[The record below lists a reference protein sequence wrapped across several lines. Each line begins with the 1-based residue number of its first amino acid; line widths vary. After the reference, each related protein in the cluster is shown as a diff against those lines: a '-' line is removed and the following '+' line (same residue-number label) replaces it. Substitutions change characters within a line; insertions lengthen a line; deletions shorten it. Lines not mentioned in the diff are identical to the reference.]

1 MFESS
6 CLTAQDV
13 NLQKRRFLAHQ
24 GKWRPKPLLILLSLK
39 NEKNFLCSAGIYSLI
54 CLWEEDTESLW
65 EGRVGAIQLI
75 PLLHLAWGDTK
86 RWALV
91 DRFNKKR
98 SDSRFRCFFLSH
110 SNQVK
115 ANNRST
121 YLIDL
126 IFERKRQTSFADVKD
141 LLLVRQIR

>member
-13 NLQKRRFLAHQ
+13 NLQRRRFLAHQ
-24 GKWRPKPLLILLSLK
+24 GKWRPKPLLILLPLK

-54 CLWEEDTESLW
+54 CLREEGTESLA
-65 EGRVGAIQLI
+65 GGGPIQLI
-75 PLLHLAWGDTK
+75 PLLHLAWADTK

-91 DRFNKKR
+91 DRFYKRR
-98 SDSRFRCFFLSH
+98 SDSRFRCFLSH

-115 ANNRST
+115 TNNRSNILDRFHFYT
-121 YLIDL
+121 KKAHVLC
-126 IFERKRQTSFADVKD
+126 
-141 LLLVRQIR
+141 

>member
-13 NLQKRRFLAHQ
+13 NLQRRRFLAHQ
-24 GKWRPKPLLILLSLK
+24 GKWRPKPLLLLLPLK

-54 CLWEEDTESLW
+54 CLWEEGTESLW

-86 RWALV
+86 NGHWSIGLIRNDQIQGLGV
-91 DRFNKKR
+91 
-98 SDSRFRCFFLSH
+98 FLSH

-115 ANNRST
+115 TNNRST